1 VPPTYEELQG
11 FVNITM
17 MQSIK
22 ITHSKICCSK
32 MPVTLSEKYRFK
44 VFSTMENHMQREVSG
59 EYSSP
64 LENANVTPAVD
75 KP

>member
-1 VPPTYEELQG
+1 
-11 FVNITM
+11 
-17 MQSIK
+17 
-22 ITHSKICCSK
+22 

-64 LENANVTPAVD
+64 LENANVTSAVN